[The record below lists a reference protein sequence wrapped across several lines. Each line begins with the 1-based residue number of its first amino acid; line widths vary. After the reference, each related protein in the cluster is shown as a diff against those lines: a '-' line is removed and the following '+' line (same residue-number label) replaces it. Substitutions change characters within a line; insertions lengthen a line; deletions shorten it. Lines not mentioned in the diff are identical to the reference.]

1 MSDDLFEELLAR
13 PTGRA
18 AVPTLNDD
26 RDYTSSISISGN
38 KVELSINLPE
48 GQANEGTG
56 LAFLEEE
63 GLNPD
68 EWETTSF
75 SKSRW
80 GSEDK
85 PMESVKFGYKRKA
98 TGSPLEISM
107 DDLIHAVNAFE
118 YEGWEKA
125 LTERKAGDYGIVV
138 GIGDMQFGKIDGDG
152 PEGTLLRT
160 LDVIGKIGI
169 ELERL
174 RESYPYNH
182 IHVVWLGDHVEGFVS
197 QGGANVWRTQLT
209 LNEQIRLTRRVMMK
223 MLETVAPLAPRVS
236 MAAVPGN
243 HGEAVRF
250 AGKGLTRYDDS
261 HDTESLIAVSEA
273 VTLAPEKFGH
283 VEFYVPD
290 TDELTI
296 VTEVANTVVLQAHGH
311 MHAPGKHFDWWK
323 GQAFHNPLA
332 HRADVL
338 MEGHLHHEEVDT
350 DGYRTFIGVP
360 ALESESTWWRHKTG
374 TPGAPGAFIG
384 VVKDGRM
391 PVKHIIS

>member
-1 MSDDLFEELLAR
+1 MTDDLYGELLAR

-18 AVPTLNDD
+18 VVPVLENDKE
-26 RDYTSSISISGN
+26 YTSSISIQGN
-38 KVELSINLPE
+38 KVELSIQLPE

-56 LAFLEEE
+56 LAFLKEE

-80 GSEDK
+80 GSDEK

-98 TGSPLEISM
+98 IASPMAVPM
-107 DDLIHAVNAFE
+107 DDLIRAVEDYQHVEVFND
-118 YEGWEKA
+118 
-125 LTERKAGDYGIVV
+125 GDYGIVV

-152 PEGTLLRT
+152 PEGTVRRT
-160 LDVIGKIGI
+160 IEIIAKIGVEI
-169 ELERL
+169 HRL
-174 RESYPYNH
+174 MKLYPSSH

-223 MLETVAPLAPRVS
+223 MVETVAPLASRVT

-243 HGEAVRF
+243 HGESVRF

-273 VTLAPEKFGH
+273 VSLAPEKFGH

-290 TDELTI
+290 NDELTVI
-296 VTEVANTVVLQAHGH
+296 TEIANTIILQAHGH
-311 MHAPGKHFDWWK
+311 AHAPGKHFDWWK
-323 GQAFHNPLA
+323 GQAFHNELMWRA
-332 HRADVL
+332 HIL
-338 MEGHLHHEEVDT
+338 MEGHLHHEENDSS
-350 DGYRTFIGVP
+350 GYRTFVGVP
-360 ALESESTWWRHKTG
+360 ALESESTWYRHKTG
-374 TPGAPGAFIG
+374 EPGAPGAFIG
-384 VVKDGRM
+384 VVRDGLM
-391 PVKHIIS
+391 PIKHIIR

>member
-1 MSDDLFEELLAR
+1 MSDDLYEELLSR
-13 PTGRA
+13 PVGRA
-18 AVPTLNDD
+18 ALPTLDNDKE
-26 RDYTSSISISGN
+26 YTSSISIQGN
-38 KVELSINLPE
+38 KVELSLNLPE

-56 LAFLEEE
+56 LQFLEEE

-98 TGSPLEISM
+98 IEGPLRVPM
-107 DDLIHAVNAFE
+107 DDLIRAVEN
-118 YEGWEKA
+118 YDYR
-125 LTERKAGDYGIVV
+125 ERFSAMPRGPHGIVV

-152 PEGTLLRT
+152 PEGTLMRT
-160 LDVIGKIGI
+160 LDIIHKIGVEI
-169 ELERL
+169 SNLDVMYPLE
-174 RESYPYNH
+174 H

-223 MLETVAPLAPRVS
+223 MLETVAPLAPKVT

-250 AGKGLTRYDDS
+250 NGHGITRYDDS
-261 HDTESLIAVSEA
+261 HDTEALIAVSEA
-273 VTLAPEKFGH
+273 ASLAPDKFGH
-283 VEFYVPD
+283 VEFFVPD
-290 TDELTI
+290 TDELTV
-296 VTEVANTVVLQAHGH
+296 VTEVAGTVILQAHGH
-311 MHAPGKHFDWWK
+311 AHNPGKHFEWWK

-332 HRADVL
+332 QRADVL

-374 TPGAPGAFIG
+374 TPGAPGAFMG
-384 VVKDGRM
+384 VVRDGKM
-391 PVKHIIS
+391 PAKFIIS